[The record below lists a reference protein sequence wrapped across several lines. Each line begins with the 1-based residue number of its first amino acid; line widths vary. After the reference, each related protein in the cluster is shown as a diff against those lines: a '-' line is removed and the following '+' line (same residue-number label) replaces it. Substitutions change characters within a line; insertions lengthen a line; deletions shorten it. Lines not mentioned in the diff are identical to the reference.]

1 MFKSLTNKLTE
12 VLSIDRSTLN
22 SYLKATWVDYKAD
35 KTSDN
40 LKCIILN
47 SWITNTS
54 EISLKE
60 IQPLLPTGWT
70 CQEADFFV
78 DDTPMLMG
86 EFKIKIEDL
95 KKAPKGI
102 LIHRKGGNAVDVLE
116 NL

>member
-1 MFKSLTNKLTE
+1 MFKSLIAKLTE
-12 VLSIDRSTLN
+12 VLSIEQSTLN
-22 SYLKATWVDYKAD
+22 NYLSMTWVDYKAD

-54 EISLKE
+54 EISLEE

-70 CQEADFFV
+70 CSEADFFS
-78 DDTPMLMG
+78 DDTQMLLS
-86 EFKIKIEDL
+86 EFNIKIEDL
-95 KKAPKGI
+95 KTAPKGI
-102 LIHRKGGNAVDVLE
+102 LIHRKGGNSVDVLE